1 MSESNWIP
9 QRTTG
14 LFTRRSDTGTLIETY
29 HDAYETNHVGAF
41 VWSQCGVGLD
51 VEEIV
56 SRTAAKYEAR
66 PDEVRDSVTAFLKE
80 LQERGFLQ

>member
-1 MSESNWIP
+1 MTDQNWIP

-41 VWSQCGVGLD
+41 IWSQCGIGLNAG
-51 VEEIV
+51 EIV
-56 SRTAAKYEAR
+56 ERTAEKYQAQ
-66 PDEVRDSVTAFLKE
+66 PDEVRDTVSAFLEE
-80 LQERGFLQ
+80 LQQRGFLK